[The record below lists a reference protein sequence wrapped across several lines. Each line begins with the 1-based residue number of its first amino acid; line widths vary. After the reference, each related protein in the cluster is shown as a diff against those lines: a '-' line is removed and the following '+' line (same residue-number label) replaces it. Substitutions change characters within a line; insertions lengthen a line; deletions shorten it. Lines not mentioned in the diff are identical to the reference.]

1 MKEPSKFSLDEF
13 KRWMKE
19 NSSNSPL
26 IERPK
31 NPLIGIQVES
41 KISFKRLLEKI
52 LDQNG
57 DLEEIAHDFHK
68 NGGTILES
76 EDKRFCI
83 EVKSGSFF
91 IHRAYVTRT

>member
-1 MKEPSKFSLDEF
+1 MTSRLSLDDF
-13 KRWMKE
+13 KKWMKE
-19 NSSNSPL
+19 NPTDAPL

-41 KISFKRLLEKI
+41 KIPLKRLAAKI

-57 DLEEIAHDFHK
+57 NLEEIVSDFSK
-68 NGGTILES
+68 NGGTIIET

-83 EVKSGSFF
+83 EVKSGTFY
-91 IHRAYVTRT
+91 IHRAYVARA